1 VNHHRPFLVLWVVA
15 VSAAVAAFVLH
26 LALRSRTMQLGY
38 ELGRARAEQ
47 ARMREVRRVLELEV
61 ASNQTPQR
69 VEVIARTLLNMAPPS
84 PDRIFVMPAV
94 GGVSG
99 GVAAPA
105 MSGVGGVVPVSTIAA
120 AGRPAM
126 PGRPGEGVTVTLPTG
141 TGSPTGDLILP
152 SITPPKTAVAPAGS
166 ATLTEVE
173 P

>member
-1 VNHHRPFLVLWVVA
+1 MNHHRPFLVLWVVA

-26 LALRSRTMQLGY
+26 LALRNRTMQLGY
-38 ELGRARAEQ
+38 ELGKARAEQ

-61 ASNQTPQR
+61 ASYQTPQR
-69 VEVIARTLLNMAPPS
+69 VEVVARTLLGMTPPS

-105 MSGVGGVVPVSTIAA
+105 MSGVGGAVPVPTVAA
-120 AGRPAM
+120 AGRPGM
-126 PGRPGEGVTVTLPTG
+126 PSRAGEGPAITLP
-141 TGSPTGDLILP
+141 PTASSGELILP
-152 SITPPKTAVAPAGS
+152 TITPPKIATTPSPASS
-166 ATLTEVE
+166 ASPSEGE